1 LAYDGLISYTT
12 LSLLLNSN
20 SLFILSLSLGVT
32 MFLWYSI
39 VHSDLYLQMSFPAF
53 GEKSSVY
60 ALFHISEQNVIKHT
74 ENYF

>member
-1 LAYDGLISYTT
+1 MAYDGLISYTAP
-12 LSLLLNSN
+12 SFLLNSN
-20 SLFILSLSLGVT
+20 SLFILWFSLGVT

-60 ALFHISEQNVIKHT
+60 ALFHIFEQNVVKHT